1 MGEDSSRVRDTSGP
15 FPPSVKPV
23 SGANALLAFQSEESE
38 GTAGAVSVED
48 KPTTNLIPT
57 TEPPTRHDSIHVI
70 EVRRRRP
77 PVPAARRRQ
86 LARWSLLAG
95 AAAALTLAIVT
106 FFVMRLPEP
115 ARATPPSSAP
125 GHVTLDTVPPGSE
138 VLIGGQLRGVT
149 PLTLSLAAG
158 HHDVVLRQGG
168 EDRPLSLEVAA
179 GAQLIQRVEFA
190 QPPAAPTPEARLSV
204 TTEPPGARVT
214 IDGAA
219 RGVSPV
225 TVGELSVGRHKI
237 SVAGPGGVSIDRT
250 VTTEAG
256 VTTSVVFSLPKTPPL
271 TAGWLTITAPFEVRV
286 VEGDEVIGTSAVAK
300 IMIPAGSHELELV
313 NPGLGYESHRKVD
326 VEAGQT
332 ATVRVDA
339 RAPLNV
345 NARPWAEVVIDG
357 APAGV
362 TPIANFVL
370 PLGNHQV
377 IFRHPTFGE
386 RRENVV
392 VTLQGPN
399 RISVDMTK

>member
-1 MGEDSSRVRDTSGP
+1 MIGDDPGPVRDTSGP
-15 FPPSVKPV
+15 YPASVRPV
-23 SGANALLAFQSEESE
+23 SGANALLAFESE
-38 GTAGAVSVED
+38 NEATAGAVSFEAE
-48 KPTTNLIPT
+48 PTADSIPT
-57 TEPPTRHDSIHVI
+57 PRPLTRGDKVHAV
-70 EVRRRRP
+70 EVPRRP
-77 PVPAARRRQ
+77 PVPAARRRE
-86 LARWSLLAG
+86 LTRWSLLAG
-95 AAAALTLAIVT
+95 AAAVLALGTVA
-106 FFVMRLPEP
+106 FFVVRLPEP
-115 ARATPPSSAP
+115 ASGTTPSGAP

-138 VLIGGQLRGVT
+138 VLIAGQLRGVT

-158 HHDVVLRQGG
+158 HYDVVLRQGG
-168 EDRPLSLEVAA
+168 EERAVPLEVAA

-190 QPPAAPTPEARLSV
+190 PAPVAATPEVRLSV

-214 IDGAA
+214 IDGEA

-237 SVAGPGGVSIDRT
+237 SVAAPGGASVDRI

-286 VEGDEVIGTSAVAK
+286 VEGNDVIGTSAVAK

-313 NPGLGYESHRKVD
+313 NPSVGYESHRKVD
-326 VEAGQT
+326 IEAGQT

-339 RAPLNV
+339 RAPLNA
-345 NARPWAEVVIDG
+345 NARPWAEVLIDG
-357 APAGV
+357 TSVGV

-386 RRENVV
+386 RREDVV